1 MGFFVDNEQSWGD
14 ETSLSISTLRSPG
27 TQPAKMEFVS
37 DLMGKYNNI
46 ENLNSSWKSAYIS
59 WDGLLNSVTTPDEQI
74 EEARADLVAFY
85 SRLAQE
91 YFKICREEVKRIAPG
106 QMYLGCRFSAEMME
120 NDVLQYLSQEY
131 CDVITYNIYNLL
143 PVGFTD
149 SIDKPVL
156 IGEFHFGALD
166 RGMFH
171 TGLWYAENQEERAE
185 LYRNFFVYS
194 LRHPLIVGTHWF
206 QYPAQPSTGRGDGEN
221 FQIGFTDICDKPYTE
236 LVEAVRG
243 CSKNMYQIRSIVK

>member
-1 MGFFVDNEQSWGD
+1 M
-14 ETSLSISTLRSPG
+14 
-27 TQPAKMEFVS
+27 
-37 DLMGKYNNI
+37 
-46 ENLNSSWKSAYIS
+46 
-59 WDGLLNSVTTPDEQI
+59 
-74 EEARADLVAFY
+74 AFY

-91 YFKICREEVKRIAPG
+91 YFKICREEVKLIAPC

-171 TGLWYAENQEERAE
+171 TGLWFAENQEERAE
-185 LYRNFFVYS
+185 LYRDFLVYS

-243 CSKNMYQIRSIVK
+243 CSKNMYQIRNNVK